1 MENPEIL
8 IVGAGPGG
16 MTAGLYAA
24 RAGHRTLILE
34 KGIAG
39 GQVANTPEVENYPG
53 FADPVAAIELAQAM
67 EQQTRNAG
75 CEIEMAEATGLKVD
89 DSGIG
94 VQAGST
100 TYHPGAL
107 IIATGV
113 IAKQLGVPGEKE
125 LRGRGVSYCAVC
137 DGPLFKGKEVVVVG
151 GGDSALDEALYL
163 AGVVAKVHLVHRR
176 DEFRGTQ
183 VAQDRVRRNDKI
195 ELHLSQIV
203 TEIHGKEKVEAVTL
217 RNKKDGSERRLDV
230 SGVFLYVGS
239 HPNTE
244 WCSDAVELDENG
256 FVKTDCLLR
265 TNLPGVFAVGD
276 IRNTPLRQIAT
287 AVGDGALAATMARE
301 HLLEEQ

>member
-1 MENPEIL
+1 MDDPEIL

-24 RAGHRTLILE
+24 RAGHKVLILE

-53 FADPVAAIELAQAM
+53 FAEPVVAIELAQAM

-75 CEIEMAEATGLKVD
+75 CEFEMTEATGLKVT
-89 DSGIG
+89 DSGIQ
-94 VQAGST
+94 VQAGT
-100 TYHPGAL
+100 KTFHPGAL

-113 IAKQLGVPGEKE
+113 IPKQLGVPGEKE

-137 DGPLFKGKEVVVVG
+137 DGPLFKGKEVVVIG
-151 GGDSALDEALYL
+151 GGDSALDEAVYL
-163 AGVVAKVHLVHRR
+163 AGVVARVHLVHRR
-176 DEFRGTQ
+176 DEFRGAQ

-195 ELHLSQIV
+195 ELHLSHII
-203 TEIHGKEKVEAVTL
+203 TEILGKQKVEGVTL
-217 RNKKDGSERRLDV
+217 RNKKNGSERRLDV

-244 WCSDAVELDENG
+244 WCSGVVELDENG
-256 FVKTDCLLR
+256 FVKTDHLLR

-276 IRNTPLRQIAT
+276 IRATPLRQIAT

-301 HLLEEQ
+301 HLLGQQ